1 MINEKMKNLGNQ
13 SSAIR
18 ELFEYGKLRKKLIGD
33 DQVFDFSLGN
43 PNVKTPD
50 IVNEKLIEILKNT
63 DPVVLHGYTSA
74 AGDIDTR
81 NEIARHLNKKY
92 SCKEKGELIYLTHGA
107 AASLTIA
114 FNALLNEGDEAIL
127 FAPYFPEY
135 RVFIENAKG
144 KIITVKPNGEF
155 LPDIEDLKSKISKK
169 TKVVVINSPNNP
181 TGVIYHEEVIK
192 EISKVL
198 EDKQKELGISIYL
211 VSDEP
216 YRELIYDGTNY
227 PFVTNYYSNSLVL
240 YSFSKSLSLP
250 GERIGYLLVS
260 SRCENAKEVYD
271 AVKGAGRALGY
282 VCATS
287 LFQKLIPSVLD
298 ITSDLSIYQR
308 NRELL
313 YEGLTK
319 MGYQVIYPSGAFYM
333 FVKALEEDDEKF
345 SLEARKHELLLVPS
359 ISFGIKGYVRI
370 SYCVS
375 EKTIINSLPAF
386 ERLMKSYKGD

>member
-1 MINEKMKNLGNQ
+1 M
-13 SSAIR
+13 
-18 ELFEYGKLRKKLIGD
+18 
-33 DQVFDFSLGN
+33 
-43 PNVKTPD
+43 
-50 IVNEKLIEILKNT
+50 
-63 DPVVLHGYTSA
+63 
-74 AGDIDTR
+74 
-81 NEIARHLNKKY
+81 
-92 SCKEKGELIYLTHGA
+92 
-107 AASLTIA
+107 
-114 FNALLNEGDEAIL
+114 LNEGDEAIL

-271 AVKGAGRALGY
+271 SVKGAGRALGY

-298 ITSDLSIYQR
+298 ITSDLSIYKR

-333 FVKALEEDDEKF
+333 FVKSLEEDDEKF

-359 ISFGIKGYVRI
+359 SSFGIKGYVRI

-386 ERLMKSYKGD
+386 ERLMKSYIGE

>member
-63 DPVVLHGYTSA
+63 EPVVLHGYTSA
-74 AGDIDTR
+74 AGDFDTR
-81 NEIARHLNKKY
+81 NEIATHLNKKY
-92 SCKEKGELIYLTHGA
+92 SCNEKGELIYLTHGA

-271 AVKGAGRALGY
+271 SVKGAGRALGY

-298 ITSDLSIYQR
+298 ITSDLSIYKR

-333 FVKALEEDDEKF
+333 FVKSLEEDDEKF

-359 ISFGIKGYVRI
+359 SSFGIKGYVRI

-386 ERLMKSYKGD
+386 ERLMKSYIGE